1 MAQPAVLTYR
11 RVAALAVAG
20 VLLTG
25 VLPGGDTAGASG
37 EDAAVTGRATGYWAE
52 LSLFGGPPTER
63 GPEPV
68 VELAPDASDSPQEGS
83 VQDATA
89 VYGPAVLFR
98 ASQVDVR
105 VEGTPGPGALVTSTS
120 RVEADLAAEP
130 GEPET
135 RPGPMLYDT
144 LESTCTADEDGFTVT
159 TAVTNGE
166 VETSYDA
173 DTGEVLTSEPVPDNP
188 EPGYTVEGTIDH
200 VGDRFRIVYNEQ
212 TVNDDGSVTV
222 IAAHLY
228 LLGDIAVGDL
238 IVGQTTCG
246 TSATPAAELPIEN
259 TGTSSDPG
267 DADEPEDEEAP
278 VGDEDAEDAVED
290 SEVQDEAA
298 PPANEDS
305 GMPVG
310 VVALGVGALL
320 VLGIVGALVL
330 GRRGKPSADGAD
342 G

>member
-20 VLLTG
+20 MLLAG
-25 VLPGGDTAGASG
+25 MLPGGATARASA
-37 EDAAVTGRATGYWAE
+37 EDASVTGRATGYWAE

-68 VELAPDASDSPQEGS
+68 VELEPDASDSPQEAT
-83 VQDATA
+83 VQDVSA

-98 ASQVDVR
+98 AAQVDVR
-105 VEGTPGPGALVTSTS
+105 VEGTTGPGASVTSTS
-120 RVEADLAAEP
+120 RAEADLDAEP

-212 TVNDDGSVTV
+212 TVNDDGTVTV
-222 IAAHLY
+222 NAAHLY

-246 TSATPAAELPIEN
+246 TAATPAAELPIEN
-259 TGTSSDPG
+259 TDTTPDPG
-267 DADEPEDEEAP
+267 EADETADEEDP
-278 VGDEDAEDAVED
+278 VGDEDADDAVPDAE
-290 SEVQDEAA
+290 DEAA
-298 PPANEDS
+298 PPADADN
-305 GMPVG
+305 GTPVG
-310 VVALGVGALL
+310 MVALGVGALL
-320 VLGIVGALVL
+320 VLGIVVALVL
-330 GRRGKPSADGAD
+330 GRRGKSPADGAD